1 MLYFERWDICFY
13 TYIFFT
19 TENSNILLETFTDY
33 LTHNQFRWEV
43 EESFVAMPQSLPDQI
58 ISGWCLSL
66 VSFRLPGAYIRVAV
80 ESL

>member
-43 EESFVAMPQSLPDQI
+43 EESFVAMPQSLPI
-58 ISGWCLSL
+58 RLS
-66 VSFRLPGAYIRVAV
+66 VAGV
-80 ESL
+80 WAWLASDFLGHI